1 MCNKRNEIRAHTL
14 LEWEM
19 RFVMT
24 TPTQAIL
31 RSALRQFA
39 AGVVVAVVAVAVP
52 AAAVTVTVLLVR
64 GAVSDALVVQAVAEA
79 THATLSL
86 VMMIY

>member
-1 MCNKRNEIRAHTL
+1 
-14 LEWEM
+14 M

-31 RSALRQFA
+31 RELRSVLRHSAGDFA
-39 AGVVVAVVAVAVP
+39 VAVAVAVP
-52 AAAVTVTVLLVR
+52 AAVVTVIVLLEHGV
-64 GAVSDALVVQAVAEA
+64 VSDALVVQAVAEA
-79 THATLSL
+79 NHATLLL